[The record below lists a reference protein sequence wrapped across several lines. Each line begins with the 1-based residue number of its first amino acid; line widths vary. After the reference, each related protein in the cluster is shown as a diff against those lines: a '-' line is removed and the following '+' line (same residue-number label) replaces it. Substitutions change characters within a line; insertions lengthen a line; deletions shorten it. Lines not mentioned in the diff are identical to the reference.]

1 MVKSLSAAAGA
12 FSQARRLVLV
22 GMMGAGKT
30 TIGARL
36 GALSALHFVDVDR
49 ELERRVGKTVREIFH
64 DEGEPAFR
72 QREALLLDEL
82 TARTGIVVATGG
94 GAVLD
99 AASRERL
106 RSRGLVVYLHTEP
119 ELLWERVR
127 TDTGRPL
134 LNVQDPRQTLESL
147 YAIRDPLYR
156 DCAGLIVETA
166 GRSAT
171 EVADSLWH
179 SMRVTAA
186 T

>member
-1 MVKSLSAAAGA
+1 MAQSLSAVAGA
-12 FSQARRLVLV
+12 FSQARRLILV

-30 TIGARL
+30 TIGARF
-36 GALSALHFVDVDR
+36 GALSALAFVDADR
-49 ELERRVGKTVREIFH
+49 ELERRVGKTVREMFH

-72 QREALLLDEL
+72 WREALLLDEL
-82 TARTGIVVATGG
+82 TAQTGIVVATGG

-119 ELLWERVR
+119 DLLWERVR

-134 LNVQDPRQTLESL
+134 LNVGNPLQTLEAL

-156 DCAGLIVETA
+156 DCADVIVETA

-171 EVADSLWH
+171 EVADSLWQA
-179 SMRVTAA
+179 MRATAVI
-186 T
+186 